1 MIDPAALDRRRLLVG
16 AGATAV
22 GATMPLLGACA
33 TSPTPAASEGRAWVF
48 DRLSD
53 IGGVAT
59 HVEGQPRL
67 IDSPWGKAVKFDG
80 VDDALFIDEHPLA
93 GAATFTLEALF
104 RPDGGAHEQR
114 WMHLASD
121 EPEAAVPGGG
131 TPGTRFL
138 FEIRVEG
145 EEWWLDAF
153 TKGPGYNH
161 TLIFPDKRFP
171 VGQWFHVAQTF
182 DGTMYRSFVDGV
194 LQGEAPLVFTPQGPG
209 RSSVGV
215 RINRVNW
222 FNGAVREAR
231 FTPRG
236 LAPSEFRLPLP

>member
-1 MIDPAALDRRRLLVG
+1 MINRFSLDRRVFL
-16 AGATAV
+16 AGAAGV
-22 GATMPLLGACA
+22 AACG
-33 TSPTPAASEGRAWVF
+33 TVPAAPPQVAGKAWVF

-59 HVEGQPRL
+59 RMEGQPQL
-67 IDSPWGKAVKFDG
+67 VDSPWGKAVRFDG

-93 GAATFTLEALF
+93 GAATFTIEALF
-104 RPDGGAHEQR
+104 RPDGGAFEQR
-114 WMHLASD
+114 WLHLASD
-121 EPEAAVPGGG
+121 ESEAPVPGGG

-138 FEIRVEG
+138 FEIRVVG
-145 EEWWLDAF
+145 NEWYLDAF
-153 TKGPGYNH
+153 ARGPGYNQA
-161 TLIFPDKRFP
+161 LMFPDKRFP

-182 DGTMYRSFVDGV
+182 DGTTYRAYVNGV
-194 LQGEAPLVFTPQGPG
+194 LQGEAPLAFTPQGPG

-236 LAPSEFRLPLP
+236 LTPSEFRLPRP